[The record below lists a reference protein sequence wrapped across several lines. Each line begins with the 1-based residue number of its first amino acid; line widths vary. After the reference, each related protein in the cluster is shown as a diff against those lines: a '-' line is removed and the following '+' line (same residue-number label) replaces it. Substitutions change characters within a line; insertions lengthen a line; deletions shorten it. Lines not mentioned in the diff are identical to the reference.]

1 MTSVPELRKSD
12 TVFASLFTP
21 LRLGHRT
28 ARNRIVHAP
37 MSVCYGDA
45 DGFVTR
51 PQVEHYARRA
61 QGGAGTVITE
71 NFAVNVSGR
80 QMPLQN
86 LVDGDQRLPGLSELA
101 AEIHRH
107 GALAMVQLVHAGRY
121 AGPWDVYESRR
132 RLAPSAVPFEL
143 TAGRTVTPQEITS
156 EEIVETIE
164 AFGRAAELCK
174 QAGFDGVDVH
184 AAQGFLI
191 SGFLSPRTNRRTDE
205 WGGDFDGRVRFALEV
220 VREAVRRTGPDFVVG
235 VHLMSDERADGG
247 WTLDDSVRLAPQL
260 EAAGA
265 DFLFGVPTTFETMR
279 LPANDGLMGRRG
291 YAVAD
296 NTALARASRL
306 PVMAGGGLG
315 DPNAAV
321 QALEQG
327 SLSAIALARPL
338 FTDPDWPNKVSE
350 GALDAVHNCS
360 CATARCLRTQLT
372 GAVCESW
379 SAETIE
385 RGYFGYGND
394 SYDGYEERAHS

>member
-143 TAGRTVTPQEITS
+143 TAGRTVTPQEITP
-156 EEIVETIE
+156 EEIAETIE

-220 VREAVRRTGPDFVVG
+220 VREVVRRTGPDFVVG

-247 WTLDDSVRLAPQL
+247 WTLDESVRLAPQL

-296 NTALARASRL
+296 NTALAHASGL
-306 PVMAGGGLG
+306 PVLAGGGLG
-315 DPNAAV
+315 DPHAAV

-338 FTDPDWPNKVSE
+338 FTDPDWPRKVSE

-372 GAVCESW
+372 GAVCENW
-379 SAETIE
+379 PAETIE
-385 RGYFGYGND
+385 RGYFGYGHD
-394 SYDGYEERAHS
+394 SYEERAHS